1 MTIVQFG
8 LINADAIGAFLS
20 LARPSRSVPGGG
32 SAWGLILAAEAVG
45 MILAG
50 VVALHYRPERPLLVA
65 TLAVLTMAPLLAL
78 LGMAAPLPLIIVA
91 ALVAGVGLELYGVFW
106 ETTLQE
112 HIPEEKLS
120 RVSSYDVLG
129 SFALIPVGV
138 AFMGP
143 IAHWIGVENTLIG
156 AAVVVVLATM
166 TVIAVA
172 DVRNLR
178 RIDRPVPLP
187 TRPSAE
193 APLFRRRR
201 RPRVRP
207 RRRPSR
213 GRRGHLAQLA
223 LGDAEVAQPPEAAQT
238 GELLD
243 TADRVVRAHRLAEA
257 CDSAA
262 ATGSLKRRAGGSVT
276 AFSAPCGRP

>member
-1 MTIVQFG
+1 
-8 LINADAIGAFLS
+8 
-20 LARPSRSVPGGG
+20 
-32 SAWGLILAAEAVG
+32 
-45 MILAG
+45 
-50 VVALHYRPERPLLVA
+50 
-65 TLAVLTMAPLLAL
+65 MAPLLAL

-178 RIDRPVPLP
+178 RVERPEPLP

-193 APLFRRRR
+193 APRFLA
-201 RPRVRP
+201 
-207 RRRPSR
+207 PSPAA
-213 GRRGHLAQLA
+213 GSPA
-223 LGDAEVAQPPEAAQT
+223 PPA
-238 GELLD
+238 
-243 TADRVVRAHRLAEA
+243 
-257 CDSAA
+257 
-262 ATGSLKRRAGGSVT
+262 
-276 AFSAPCGRP
+276 